1 MTKYGS
7 LLPSQHFPPAKV
19 LDILPAFLGMKV
31 SEKVSQTPHR
41 PAPPLSPR
49 PPIFLAVA
57 TSAAET
63 AANNARSAAA
73 GSRSVT
79 IRSRLQTVRDRSVAI
94 RSRLRT
100 VRNRSVAVRSRSRT
114 VRNRA
119 ETTAFR
125 AFFPKDRVLS
135 PKTPFPT
142 ARRRLTVPFLESRP
156 ARPGRKP
163 FCRLRG
169 GIHPKHQQQRSH
181 GIKYRTNYEKIR
193 Y

>member
-100 VRNRSVAVRSRSRT
+100 VRDRSVAVRNRSRT

>member
-1 MTKYGS
+1 
-7 LLPSQHFPPAKV
+7 
-19 LDILPAFLGMKV
+19 MKV
-31 SEKVSQTPHR
+31 SEKVSQSPHR

-79 IRSRLQTVRDRSVAI
+79 IRSRLRTVRDRSATIRSRLRTVRDRSVAI

-100 VRNRSVAVRSRSRT
+100 VRDRSVAVRSRSRT

-125 AFFPKDRVLS
+125 AFFTKDRVLS

>member
-1 MTKYGS
+1 
-7 LLPSQHFPPAKV
+7 
-19 LDILPAFLGMKV
+19 MKV
-31 SEKVSQTPHR
+31 SEKVSQSPHR

-57 TSAAET
+57 TSAAEN

-79 IRSRLQTVRDRSVAI
+79 IRSRLRTVRDRSATI
-94 RSRLRT
+94 RSRLQT
-100 VRNRSVAVRSRSRT
+100 VRDRSVAVRSRSRT

-135 PKTPFPT
+135 PKTHFPAT
-142 ARRRLTVPFLESRP
+142 RYRPGVPFLESRP

>member
-1 MTKYGS
+1 
-7 LLPSQHFPPAKV
+7 
-19 LDILPAFLGMKV
+19 MKV

-125 AFFPKDRVLS
+125 VFFAKNRVLT
-135 PKTPFPT
+135 PKPPFPPPAT
-142 ARRRLTVPFLESRP
+142 APVSHFWSPDRRRTETDRFGALPLFS
-156 ARPGRKP
+156 AGQNAGR
-163 FCRLRG
+163 RLGATKSVLDR
-169 GIHPKHQQQRSH
+169 
-181 GIKYRTNYEKIR
+181 N
-193 Y
+193 

>member
-1 MTKYGS
+1 
-7 LLPSQHFPPAKV
+7 
-19 LDILPAFLGMKV
+19 MKV

-79 IRSRLQTVRDRSVAI
+79 IRSRLRTVRDRSVAI

-100 VRNRSVAVRSRSRT
+100 VRNRSVAVRNRSRT

>member
-1 MTKYGS
+1 
-7 LLPSQHFPPAKV
+7 
-19 LDILPAFLGMKV
+19 MKV
-31 SEKVSQTPHR
+31 SEKVSQSPHR
-41 PAPPLSPR
+41 PAPKLSPR

-57 TSAAET
+57 TSAAEN

-100 VRNRSVAVRSRSRT
+100 VRDRSVAVRNRSRT

-125 AFFPKDRVLS
+125 VFFPKDRVLS

>member
-1 MTKYGS
+1 
-7 LLPSQHFPPAKV
+7 
-19 LDILPAFLGMKV
+19 MKV

-79 IRSRLQTVRDRSVAI
+79 IRSRLRTVRDRSVTIRSRLQTVRDRSVAI

-100 VRNRSVAVRSRSRT
+100 VRDRSVAVRSRSRT

-125 AFFPKDRVLS
+125 VFFAKNRVLT
-135 PKTPFPT
+135 PKPPFPPPAT
-142 ARRRLTVPFLESRP
+142 APVSHFWDPDRRRTETDRFGALPLFS
-156 ARPGRKP
+156 AGQNAGRRAGAAK
-163 FCRLRG
+163 RVLDRNLKT
-169 GIHPKHQQQRSH
+169 KHTQSH
-181 GIKYRTNYEKIR
+181 ENG
-193 Y
+193 

>member
-79 IRSRLQTVRDRSVAI
+79 IRSRLRTVRDRSVA
-94 RSRLRT
+94 
-100 VRNRSVAVRSRSRT
+100 VRNRSRT

>member
-79 IRSRLQTVRDRSVAI
+79 IRSRLRTVRDRSVAI

-100 VRNRSVAVRSRSRT
+100 VRDRSVAVRNRSRT

-125 AFFPKDRVLS
+125 VFFPKDRVLS